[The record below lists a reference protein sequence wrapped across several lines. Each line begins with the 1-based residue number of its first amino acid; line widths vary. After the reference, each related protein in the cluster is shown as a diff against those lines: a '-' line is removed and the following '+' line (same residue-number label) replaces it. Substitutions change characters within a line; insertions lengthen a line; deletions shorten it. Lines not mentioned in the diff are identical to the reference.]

1 MDANHQSE
9 TFTVVPSVVRCAK
22 VFLSLVVC
30 ASGILSAAAC
40 GHQTVKPQTDVLQ
53 QMSGTDPAI
62 PAKGDMGLDP
72 ELKNYQYPR
81 ATAQF
86 NFRSQNQDLQMTYI
100 LAEPAKPNG
109 EVVLLLH
116 GKNFSAGYWE
126 TTIRALLD
134 KGYRVIAPDQIGF
147 GKSSKPTSYQFTFQ
161 ALAANSKALLDSL
174 KIERA
179 SVIGHS
185 MGGMLATRFALM
197 YPAFTEKLILVN
209 PIGLEDWKTLVPY
222 RTVEENYQAELKAT
236 PESIREYQ
244 RTVYFDGHWKPE
256 YDKLTEILSGWTK
269 HPDYSRV
276 AWNSALTT
284 DMVFTQP
291 VLYEFPLIK
300 NETLLIIGVRDRTA
314 IGKNWAAKPIAEKLG
329 RYDLLGKK
337 AARSIP
343 KAKLVEI
350 PKVGHMPQV
359 EAFDQYLK
367 AVLDFLPGGP

>member
-1 MDANHQSE
+1 MNAIDQSE
-9 TFTVVPSVVRCAK
+9 SFNIIKPAAQSIRRCLQPAI
-22 VFLSLVVC
+22 FGGALL
-30 ASGILSAAAC
+30 AAVGC
-40 GHQTVKPQTDVLQ
+40 SHQAVKPQPEASVQSTAAASAQV
-53 QMSGTDPAI
+53 GA
-62 PAKGDMGLDP
+62 GLDP
-72 ELKNYQYPR
+72 ELKNYDYPR
-81 ATAQF
+81 ATQQF
-86 NFRSQNQDLQMTYI
+86 KFRSQNQDLQMTYI

-109 EVVLLLH
+109 EVVVLMH
-116 GKNFSAGYWE
+116 GKNFSAAYWE
-126 TTIRALLD
+126 TTIRTLVD
-134 KGYRVIAPDQIGF
+134 KGYRVVAPDQIGF
-147 GKSSKPTSYQFTFQ
+147 GKSTKPMSYQFTFQ
-161 ALAANSKALLDSL
+161 TLAANTKALLDSL

-185 MGGMLATRFALM
+185 MGGMLAARFALM
-197 YPAFTEKLILVN
+197 YPAFTEKLIMVN

-222 RTVEENYQAELKAT
+222 RTVDEHYQAELKAT

-244 RTVYFDGHWKPE
+244 RTVYFDGQWKPE

-284 DMVFTQP
+284 DMAFTQP

-314 IGKNWAAKPIAEKLG
+314 VGKNWAPKPTAEKLG

-343 KAKLVEI
+343 KAKLIEI

-359 EAFDQYLK
+359 EAFDKYMK
-367 AVLDFLPGGP
+367 AVLEFLPGGP